1 MDRLEKITKIMK
13 NEFNANCGEH
23 GCVGCKY
30 YDVACSLDYLM
41 DALMDWNKTIPKE
54 KSIVLKNIDLSQVSL
69 VEQKLEFEKEIEEF
83 KEALFNYEHGYSIKR
98 HIIKKYFDMM
108 QTGLGL
114 LQKVN
119 INADEVM
126 EGYPKH
132 LLKMEQRGNKPRKK
146 GDN

>member
-1 MDRLEKITKIMK
+1 MDRLDKAIKIMM
-13 NEFNANCGEH
+13 NEYSKTCGELEECEK
-23 GCVGCKY
+23 CVF
-30 YDVACSLDYLM
+30 YDGDCNLDYLM
-41 DALMDWNKTIPKE
+41 NTLFKLDKAIQKE

-83 KEALFNYEHGYSIKR
+83 KEALFNYEHGYSIKS

-126 EGYPKH
+126 AEYPKF
-132 LLKMEQRGNKPRKK
+132 LEKFKK
-146 GDN
+146 ID